1 MEKFL
6 SIPVTGQANQLVS
19 ASNVVIVE
27 SGSDS
32 ATATTTLIT
41 YNGGKVVTL
50 THAAQVA
57 FSMRT
62 AIQNAIVAANQQA
75 WYNVVFAA
83 TVPQAV
89 SDIDVA

>member
-6 SIPVTGQANQLVS
+6 SIPVTGESNQLVS
-19 ASNVVIVE
+19 ANNVILVE
-27 SGSDS
+27 TGDES
-32 ATATTTLIT
+32 ATALSTNIT
-41 YNGGKVVTL
+41 YANGTAVTI

-62 AIQNAIVAANQQA
+62 AIQDAIVSALQTSWHTPVYVMAP
-75 WYNVVFAA
+75 
-83 TVPQAV
+83 PQAV

>member
-1 MEKFL
+1 MDKFL

-19 ASNVVIVE
+19 ASNVVLVE
-27 SGSDS
+27 GGSDS
-32 ATATTTLIT
+32 ATATTTVIT
-41 YNGGKVVTL
+41 YAGGKFVTL

-57 FSMRT
+57 YSMRT

-75 WYNVVFAA
+75 WYNVVLAV

>member
-6 SIPVTGQANQLVS
+6 SIPVTGAGNQLVS
-19 ASNVVIVE
+19 ATNVVLVE
-27 SGSDS
+27 AAGDS
-32 ATATTTLIT
+32 ATAVTTLIT
-41 YNGGKVVTL
+41 YQGGKVVTI

-62 AIQNAIVAANQQA
+62 AIQNALVAALQTPWTKVA
-75 WYNVVFAA
+75 YSV

>member
-6 SIPVTGQANQLVS
+6 SIPVTSAGNQLVS
-19 ASNVVIVE
+19 ANNVILVE
-27 SGSDS
+27 AAADS
-32 ATATTTLIT
+32 ATAVTTLIT
-41 YNGGKVVTL
+41 YAGGKVVTL

-57 FSMRT
+57 FSMRD
-62 AIQNAIVAANQQA
+62 AIQAAIAAALQQS
-75 WYNVVFAA
+75 WTHVVYNV

>member
-6 SIPVTGQANQLVS
+6 SIPVTSAGNQLVS
-19 ASNVVIVE
+19 ANNVILVE
-27 SGSDS
+27 AAADS
-32 ATATTTLIT
+32 ATAVTTLIT
-41 YNGGKVVTL
+41 YAGGKVVTL

-57 FSMRT
+57 FSMRD
-62 AIQNAIVAANQQA
+62 AIQAAIAASLQTS
-75 WYNVVFAA
+75 WTNVIYDV

>member
-19 ASNVVIVE
+19 ATNVVLV
-27 SGSDS
+27 SAGT
-32 ATATTTLIT
+32 ATATTTTIT
-41 YNGGKVVTL
+41 YQGGKVVTL

-57 FSMRT
+57 YSMRT
-62 AIQNAIVAANQQA
+62 ALQNAINDALTTS
-75 WYNVVFAA
+75 WTNVTYVA

-89 SDIDVA
+89 SAIAVA

>member
-6 SIPVTGQANQLVS
+6 SIPVTSAGNQLVS
-19 ASNVVIVE
+19 ANNVILVE
-27 SGSDS
+27 AAADS
-32 ATATTTLIT
+32 ATAVTTLIT
-41 YNGGKVVTL
+41 YAGGKVVTL

-57 FSMRT
+57 FSMRN
-62 AIQNAIVAANQQA
+62 AIQDAIAAALQQS
-75 WYNVVFAA
+75 WTHVVYNV

>member
-6 SIPVTGQANQLVS
+6 SIPVTSAGNQLVS
-19 ASNVVIVE
+19 ANNVILVE
-27 SGSDS
+27 AASDS
-32 ATATTTLIT
+32 ATAVTTLIT
-41 YNGGKVVTL
+41 YAGGKVVTL

-57 FSMRT
+57 FSMRD
-62 AIQNAIVAANQQA
+62 AIQAAIAASLQTS
-75 WYNVVFAA
+75 WTNVIYDV